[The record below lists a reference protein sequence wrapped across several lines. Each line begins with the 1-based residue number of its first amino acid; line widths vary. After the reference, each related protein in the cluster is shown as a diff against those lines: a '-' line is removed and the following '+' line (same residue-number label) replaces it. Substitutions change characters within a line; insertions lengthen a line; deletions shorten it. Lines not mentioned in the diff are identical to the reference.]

1 MMKNVKCPGVIHIW
15 SKRKSLFKGLRLC
28 HAWPCPERGVR
39 DGDRN
44 KLRASECQWSVLRD
58 FSLPK
63 VQQHLFLEMRPL
75 RTILNT
81 VTPSHPLSACSSFTS
96 YFCLY
101 FCTFETVWGTM
112 WAKKCQEV
120 GSSFPGRKEKKERRP
135 WRFLAVI
142 FQETSEAKCWPRLPT
157 GRVVMVPG
165 DCSQGMW
172 ARTEVS
178 WSFVS
183 QKQGRRM
190 GASLKGTRLCKTI
203 FKTSSPWDLLVMPI
217 ARVIPDANI

>member
-1 MMKNVKCPGVIHIW
+1 MPVECTAWLQP
-15 SKRKSLFKGLRLC
+15 SKS
-28 HAWPCPERGVR
+28 
-39 DGDRN
+39 
-44 KLRASECQWSVLRD
+44 SVTS
-58 FSLPK
+58 FSWNEATQDHFEYSDTEPSPQCL
-63 VQQHLFLEMRPL
+63 QQL
-75 RTILNT
+75 
-81 VTPSHPLSACSSFTS
+81 FTS

-101 FCTFETVWGTM
+101 FYTFETAWGTM

-135 WRFLAVI
+135 WWFLAVI
-142 FQETSEAKCWPRLPT
+142 FQETSVAKCWPRLPT

-172 ARTEVS
+172 ARTEIS

-190 GASLKGTRLCKTI
+190 GAWLKRTRLCKTI

-217 ARVIPDANI
+217 ARVVPDASI